1 MNTDDEL
8 MDRLRRIAAEV
19 DPPPDLV
26 LESARA
32 ALSTRWLDGELALL
46 VSDSAVDAG
55 VAVRGDDEP
64 ARLLSFE
71 TATVCIELQVR
82 EAGGQLSVR
91 GLVVGVSD
99 AVLVQTAACSCPVPV
114 DAEGWFTVENLPVG
128 AFRLRARALDGTDV
142 TTSWVTG

>member
-1 MNTDDEL
+1 MNTDEEL
-8 MDRLRRIAAEV
+8 SDRLRRIAAEV

-46 VSDSAVDAG
+46 VSDSAVDEG
-55 VAVRGDDEP
+55 VAVRGDDGP

-71 TATVCIELQVR
+71 TETVCIELQVR
-82 EAGGQLSVR
+82 EAGGWLSVR
-91 GLVVGVSD
+91 GLVAGVSGD
-99 AVLVQTAACSCPVPV
+99 VQVQTAGDSRVVPV
-114 DAEGWFTVENLPVG
+114 DAGGWFTVEDLPVG